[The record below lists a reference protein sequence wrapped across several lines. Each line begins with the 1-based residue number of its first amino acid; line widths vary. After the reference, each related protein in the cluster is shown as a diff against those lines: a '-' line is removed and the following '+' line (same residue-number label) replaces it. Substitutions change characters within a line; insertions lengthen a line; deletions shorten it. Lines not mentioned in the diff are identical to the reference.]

1 MLIKVIKAVEKYFSS
16 LDLRQQYLLFLW
28 LVRFGK
34 ANFYLKENP
43 YECQRFSYSA
53 PLFSLWNFSE
63 QTKISHLPCSIILV
77 LNISLKPGINSKK
90 RLPWEYT
97 WLFSIWIRG
106 RSYAQ
111 VFIMRKIFLIST
123 QTTVSRLTCS
133 TPLVLYAP
141 LKSGSNSKK
150 VVTMI
155 PLLANWKSYQQLS
168 CVWNDF
174 CVQRFML
181 NIFFP

>member
-1 MLIKVIKAVEKYFSS
+1 MSVEQGNQSCRKIFQFFGSTAAVFTLFVIGKIWESK
-16 LDLRQQYLLFLW
+16 LLL
-28 LVRFGK
+28 
-34 ANFYLKENP
+34 ANFK
-43 YECQRFSYSA
+43 YSA

-63 QTKISHLPCSIILV
+63 QTKISHLPCSTILV
-77 LNISLKPGINSKK
+77 LYISLKPGINSKK

-97 WLFSIWIRG
+97 WLFNIWIRG